1 VPDFYTR
8 NNIKIASPK
17 TMDVLYYSNNCKHCQ
32 KLLAHLAKIGV
43 LEKYNFICIDRRS
56 VDPNTRQVSITLDR
70 GVKAS
75 LPPNVS
81 RVPTLLLVNQKFT
94 AIIGDEIYNY
104 VNANVKKDQDPN
116 NLAVENGG
124 EPIGYILSPSSGGVN
139 IISETYT
146 MYNAPPEELSAK
158 GTGGTRQMHNYV
170 SVSRDPASI
179 QTPQDQSSKNQLDV
193 GVEQGPTQMQTQ
205 TQVNRGMF
213 PESNAN
219 SSLPTNATTYNAYS
233 VPGVMYNTGQMIV
246 PELQRPP
253 VQRHVKL
260 GEDVTVDSLQQQRN
274 TELNNSLPFIAKQLN
289 HIISPEISNIQPPE
303 RYNTVANAGGQG
315 QYRGNMTEDSNDY
328 YNSAAQQNAQQ
339 MVAQYNSN
347 YQPPRQKLNP
357 RDSQNILYGRQ
368 PPQNEVCY
376 L

>member
-1 VPDFYTR
+1 
-8 NNIKIASPK
+8 
-17 TMDVLYYSNNCKHCQ
+17 MDVLYYSNNCKHCQ

-104 VNANVKKDQDPN
+104 VNANVKKNQDPT

-170 SVSRDPASI
+170 SVNRDQISI
-179 QTPQDQSSKNQLDV
+179 QTPQDESSGKQTEF
-193 GVEQGPTQMQTQ
+193 GSSQEPGPGMMN
-205 TQVNRGMF
+205 VPRGMF
-213 PESNAN
+213 PNAN
-219 SSLPTNATTYNAYS
+219 TDPNSNLPTNATTYNAYS
-233 VPGVMYNTGQMIV
+233 VPGVMYNTGQLIV

-253 VQRHVKL
+253 VQRHIKI

-274 TELNNSLPFIAKQLN
+274 SDLNNSLPFIAKQLN

-303 RYNTVANAGGQG
+303 RYPSSNGG
-315 QYRGNMTEDSNDY
+315 Y
-328 YNSAAQQNAQQ
+328 YNAAAQQNAQS
-339 MVAQYNSN
+339 MVAQYNG
-347 YQPPRQKLNP
+347 QQKKLNP
-357 RDSQNILYGRQ
+357 RDSQNILYGKQ
-368 PPQNEVCY
+368 QQNEVCY

>member
-1 VPDFYTR
+1 
-8 NNIKIASPK
+8 
-17 TMDVLYYSNNCKHCQ
+17 MDVLYYSNNCKHCQ

-94 AIIGDEIYNY
+94 AIVGDDIYNY
-104 VNANVKKDQDPN
+104 VNANVKKSQDPT
-116 NLAVENGG
+116 NLAVDNGG

-158 GTGGTRQMHNYV
+158 GTGGTRSMHNYV

-179 QTPQDQSSKNQLDV
+179 QTPQDESSKN
-193 GVEQGPTQMQTQ
+193 PTDNVPSQEPGMM
-205 TQVNRGMF
+205 NAARGMF

-219 SSLPTNATTYNAYS
+219 HLPTNSTTYNAYS
-233 VPGVMYNTGQMIV
+233 VPGVMYNTGQLIV

-253 VQRHVKL
+253 PQRHVKI

-274 TELNNSLPFIAKQLN
+274 SDLNNSLPFIAKQLN
-289 HIISPEISNIQPPE
+289 HIISPEISNVQPPE
-303 RYNTVANAGGQG
+303 RYNTVSGAGQG
-315 QYRGNMTEDSNDY
+315 Y
-328 YNSAAQQNAQQ
+328 YNATAHQNAQHL
-339 MVAQYNSN
+339 VAQYNGQQRHQSN
-347 YQPPRQKLNP
+347 GGGGGSYQKLNP
-357 RDSQNILYGRQ
+357 RDSQNILYGKQ
-368 PPQNEVCY
+368 SSPQQNEICY

>member
-1 VPDFYTR
+1 
-8 NNIKIASPK
+8 
-17 TMDVLYYSNNCKHCQ
+17 MDVLYYSNNCKFCQ

-43 LEKYNFICIDRRS
+43 LEKYNFVCIDRRS
-56 VDPNTRQVSITLDR
+56 IDPNTRQVSITLDR

-94 AIIGDEIYNY
+94 AVIGDDIYTY
-104 VNANVKKDQDPN
+104 VNANVKQDPN
-116 NLAVENGG
+116 NLAVQNGG

-170 SVSRDPASI
+170 PVNRDPAAI
-179 QTPQDQSSKNQLDV
+179 QTPTDEFAADT
-193 GVEQGPTQMQTQ
+193 GVVPGMMNASRGLFPTGNSTSEN
-205 TQVNRGMF
+205 TNI
-213 PESNAN
+213 PTN
-219 SSLPTNATTYNAYS
+219 SSTYNAHS

-253 VQRHVKL
+253 AHRHVKI

-274 TELNNSLPFIAKQLN
+274 MDLNNSLPFIAKQLN
-289 HIISPEISNIQPPE
+289 HIISPEVSNIQPPD
-303 RYNTVANAGGQG
+303 RYNVLGSGGG
-315 QYRGNMTEDSNDY
+315 GGRG
-328 YNSAAQQNAQQ
+328 QQN
-339 MVAQYNSN
+339 YITNGYSG
-347 YQPPRQKLNP
+347 QKMTSQ
-357 RDSQNILYGRQ
+357 DSQNILYGPTPDRHGSRINS
-368 PPQNEVCY
+368 PPQEICY

>member
-1 VPDFYTR
+1 
-8 NNIKIASPK
+8 
-17 TMDVLYYSNNCKHCQ
+17 MDVLYYSNNCKHSQ

-104 VNANVKKDQDPN
+104 VNANVKKDQDPT

-170 SVSRDPASI
+170 SVSRDHASI
-179 QTPQDQSSKNQLDV
+179 QTPQDQSSGKQTEF
-193 GVEQGPTQMQTQ
+193 GSSKEPGQGQ
-205 TQVNRGMF
+205 RGMF
-213 PESNAN
+213 PNAN
-219 SSLPTNATTYNAYS
+219 PDPNTNLPTNSTTYNAYS
-233 VPGVMYNTGQMIV
+233 VPGVMYNTGQLIV

-253 VQRHVKL
+253 AQRHVKI

-274 TELNNSLPFIAKQLN
+274 SDLNNSLPFIAKQLN

-303 RYNTVANAGGQG
+303 RSNWSNGNGGQSTNTG
-315 QYRGNMTEDSNDY
+315 Y
-328 YNSAAQQNAQQ
+328 YNAAAQQNAQNL
-339 MVAQYNSN
+339 VAQYNGQPSN
-347 YQPPRQKLNP
+347 PGTYQKLNP

-368 PPQNEVCY
+368 QQQNEVCY

>member
-1 VPDFYTR
+1 
-8 NNIKIASPK
+8 
-17 TMDVLYYSNNCKHCQ
+17 MDVLYYSNNCKHSQ

-104 VNANVKKDQDPN
+104 VNANVKKTQDPT

-170 SVSRDPASI
+170 SVSRDQVSI
-179 QTPQDQSSKNQLDV
+179 QTPQDESSGKHTEFGSSK
-193 GVEQGPTQMQTQ
+193 EQGPGQ
-205 TQVNRGMF
+205 RGMF
-213 PESNAN
+213 PNAN
-219 SSLPTNATTYNAYS
+219 TDPNTNLPTNSTTYNAYS
-233 VPGVMYNTGQMIV
+233 VPGVMYNTGQLIV

-253 VQRHVKL
+253 AQRHVKI

-274 TELNNSLPFIAKQLN
+274 SDLNNSLPFIAKQLN
-289 HIISPEISNIQPPE
+289 HIISPEISNIHPPE
-303 RYNTVANAGGQG
+303 RSNWSNGNGGQG
-315 QYRGNMTEDSNDY
+315 ANTGY
-328 YNSAAQQNAQQ
+328 YNAAAQQNAQNL
-339 MVAQYNSN
+339 VAQYNGQPSN
-347 YQPPRQKLNP
+347 SGSYQKLNP

-368 PPQNEVCY
+368 PQQNEVCY

>member
-1 VPDFYTR
+1 
-8 NNIKIASPK
+8 
-17 TMDVLYYSNNCKHCQ
+17 MDVLYYSNNCKHSQ

-70 GVKAS
+70 GVKAT

-94 AIIGDEIYNY
+94 AIIGDDIYNY
-104 VNANVKKDQDPN
+104 VNANVKKNQDPT

-124 EPIGYILSPSSGGVN
+124 EPIGYIISPSSGGVN

-170 SVSRDPASI
+170 SVSRDPMSI
-179 QTPQDQSSKNQLDV
+179 HTPQDESSGKQNEP
-193 GVEQGPTQMQTQ
+193 GQGQ
-205 TQVNRGMF
+205 RGMF
-213 PESNAN
+213 PNTNAN
-219 SSLPTNATTYNAYS
+219 MDSNTNLPTNTTTYNAYS
-233 VPGVMYNTGQMIV
+233 VPGVMYNTGQLIV

-253 VQRHVKL
+253 AQRHVKI
-260 GEDVTVDSLQQQRN
+260 GEDVTVDSIQQQRN
-274 TELNNSLPFIAKQLN
+274 SDLNNSLPFIAKQLN
-289 HIISPEISNIQPPE
+289 HIISPEISNVQPPE
-303 RYNTVANAGGQG
+303 RYNVSNGIGGQG
-315 QYRGNMTEDSNDY
+315 TGGY
-328 YNSAAQQNAQQ
+328 YNASAQQNAQNL
-339 MVAQYNSN
+339 VAQYNGRHSTQGS
-347 YQPPRQKLNP
+347 YQKLNP
-357 RDSQNILYGRQ
+357 LDSQNILYGRQ
-368 PPQNEVCY
+368 PQQNEVCY